1 MIRALIVLICVGFLS
16 NVHAQVDRSVQ
27 PQAGPAPEIN
37 FGTPKEHTFKNGL
50 TLLVVENHKLPQV
63 SVSLLIDNPL
73 YVEGDKAGASGLLG
87 RMMGKGSKNIPK
99 DDFEEEIDFMGAR
112 LNINS
117 EGAFASSLKRYF
129 PRVFEMMADAVLHP
143 SFLEEEFEKE
153 VNKTL
158 EGIKSNEKD
167 VKTAARR
174 VENILSYGKNH
185 PLGEYVSEESVKKVT
200 LEDLKKLYEKNFHAL
215 KAYVIIVGDID
226 FDSAKNLTKQYL
238 GNWDKGELV
247 TSEFTEPENV
257 SQTQIALVEM
267 PNAVQSEISV
277 LSTSSIDRN
286 NPDYY
291 AVIIANQILG
301 GGAEARLFLN
311 LREDK
316 GYTYGSYSRYT
327 VNHKTKS
334 RMRAFAAVRNAV
346 TDSAVVQLLYE
357 IDRINKEMVTE
368 DELKLVKEK
377 YAGSLIRSLENPQNI
392 ANFAYEIKTQKL
404 PDNFYNMLLK
414 NIQKVSRED
423 IIRVSKKYFNP
434 DHMQVLVTG
443 KGSDILTSL
452 ENIEFNGQP
461 IPLSYYDKYG
471 KATERPEFS
480 TPLPEGLST
489 QKVLDGYIEAIGGRD
504 PLSNV
509 KTKHMLLEATMQG
522 MTIQLSNRQTSK
534 KQMSVE
540 VSMMGNVMQK
550 TVINPTQAYNEIQGR
565 KIEMKG
571 VDLENAQK
579 EASLFPELVADL
591 DQISLKGIVSVDGK
605 DAYEI
610 KWSDKK
616 TFYYAVDGFLKIQM
630 VETME
635 IQGQIQTSTT
645 SFNDYKA
652 VEGILFPHK
661 ITMDMGPQKMDF
673 EVKSIT
679 LNEPMSDEL
688 FE

>member
-247 TSEFTEPENV
+247 ISEFTEPENA

-434 DHMQVLVTG
+434 DHMQVVVTG

-461 IPLSYYDKYG
+461 IPFSYYDKYG

-480 TPLPEGLST
+480 TPLPEGLSA

-550 TVINPTQAYNEIQGR
+550 TVINPTQAYNEIQGQ

>member
-652 VEGILFPHK
+652 VEGIL
-661 ITMDMGPQKMDF
+661 IPQNYHGYGTPKNGF
-673 EVKSIT
+673 
-679 LNEPMSDEL
+679 
-688 FE
+688 